1 VTTAALETIPFT
13 DLAAA
18 TADLRS
24 DLDRVWDDAVS
35 RGHFIGGE
43 LVERFEEEWA
53 AYCGTAHAIGIA
65 NGTDALE
72 LTLRGLGIGQGD
84 EVIVP
89 TNTFVATVE
98 AIVFAGATPRFVDVD
113 SDSLLLTPEIVAS
126 AITARTAAVIA
137 VDLYGHLPRL
147 RELAALADRH
157 HIALIEDAAQAHGAS
172 VDGGRAGSF
181 GVAGSFSFYPT
192 KNLGAF
198 GDAGAVVTD
207 DGALAA
213 AVRTIANHGRP
224 PGEPNVHA
232 VLARNCR
239 LDALQAGVLSVK
251 LARLDEVN
259 DARRRAAALYHE
271 LLHDG
276 AGRPVTPGLGSTS
289 VYHLFVVRVP
299 ARDELMDA
307 LRSDGIQSGIHY
319 PTPCHLQLPYRGYA
333 EEPLPVAE
341 AAAGEILSLPLFPH
355 ITEAQISRVCA
366 FVNEHVARNQ

>member
-1 VTTAALETIPFT
+1 M
-13 DLAAA
+13 
-18 TADLRS
+18 
-24 DLDRVWDDAVS
+24 VWDDAVS

-43 LVERFEEEWA
+43 LVEHFEEEWA
-53 AYCGTAHAIGIA
+53 AYCGTAHAVGIA
-65 NGTDALE
+65 NGTDAME
-72 LTLRGLGIGQGD
+72 LTLRALGIGRGD
-84 EVIVP
+84 EVIVQ

-113 SDSLLLTPEIVAS
+113 SESLLLTTEIVAN
-126 AITARTAAVIA
+126 ALTARTAAVIV

-147 RELAALADRH
+147 RELAALADRR

-207 DGALAA
+207 DAALAA
-213 AVRTIANHGRP
+213 AVRMMANHGRP
-224 PGEPNVHA
+224 TGEPHVHA

-251 LARLDEVN
+251 LARLDEWN
-259 DARRRAAALYHE
+259 DARRRAADLYYE
-271 LLHDG
+271 LLDD
-276 AGRPVTPGLGSTS
+276 AVRPVTVAPGSTS

-299 ARDELMDA
+299 GRDELMDCPA
-307 LRSDGIQSGIHY
+307 Q
-319 PTPCHLQLPYRGYA
+319 RGHPVGN
-333 EEPLPVAE
+333 PLPDSVPSSAPVPRLCRG
-341 AAAGEILSLPLFPH
+341 ASARRRGRRRRDSFAPPVPTNHRGADLPGL
-355 ITEAQISRVCA
+355 RVRERTCRPA
-366 FVNEHVARNQ
+366 PLTATSP

>member
-1 VTTAALETIPFT
+1 VTTAAFETVPFT

-18 TADLRS
+18 SADLRA
-24 DLDRVWDDAVS
+24 DFDRVWNDAVS
-35 RGHFIGGE
+35 KGHFIGGE
-43 LVERFEEEWA
+43 LVDRFEEEWA

-72 LTLRGLGIGQGD
+72 LTLRALGIGEGD

-89 TNTFVATVE
+89 TNTFVATAE
-98 AIVFAGATPRFVDVD
+98 AIVLAGATPRFVDVD
-113 SDSLLLTPEIVAS
+113 GESLLLTPEIVAS
-126 AITARTAAVIA
+126 AITARTAAVVA
-137 VDLYGHLPRL
+137 VDLFGHLPRL

-172 VDGGRAGSF
+172 ADGGRAGSF

-213 AVRTIANHGRP
+213 ALRTIANHGRP

-259 DARRRAAALYHE
+259 AARRRAADLYYE
-271 LLHDG
+271 LLSD
-276 AGRPVTPGLGSTS
+276 AARPVAAAPGSTS

-299 ARDELMDA
+299 GRDELMDA
-307 LRSDGIQSGIHY
+307 LRSEGIQSGIHY
-319 PTPCHLQLPYRGYA
+319 PIPCHLHLPYRGYA
-333 EEPLPVAE
+333 DEPLPVAE
-341 AAAGEILSLPLFPH
+341 AAAGEILSLPLFPQL
-355 ITEAQISRVCA
+355 TEAQISRVCA
-366 FVNEHVARNQ
+366 CVNDHVARFG

>member
-1 VTTAALETIPFT
+1 VTTAALETVPFT
-13 DLAAA
+13 HLAAG
-18 TADLRS
+18 TAELRT
-24 DLDRVWDDAVS
+24 DFDRVWDEAVS

-53 AYCGTAHAIGIA
+53 AYCGTAHAVGIA
-65 NGTDALE
+65 NGTDAVE
-72 LTLRGLGIGQGD
+72 LTLRALGIGRGD

-98 AIVFAGATPRFVDVD
+98 AIVFAGAVPRFVDVD
-113 SDSLLLTPEIVAS
+113 SESLLLTPEIVAS
-126 AITARTAAVIA
+126 ALTARTAAVIA

-147 RELAALADRH
+147 RELAAVADRH

-207 DGALAA
+207 DRALAA
-213 AVRTIANHGRP
+213 AVRSLANHGRP
-224 PGEPNVHA
+224 PGEPHMHT

-251 LARLDEVN
+251 LARLDEWN
-259 DARRRAAALYHE
+259 DARRRAADLYNE
-271 LLHDG
+271 LLHD
-276 AGRPVTPGLGSTS
+276 AVRPVTVTPGSTS
-289 VYHLFVVRVP
+289 VYHLFVVRVRG
-299 ARDELMDA
+299 RDELMDA
-307 LRSDGIQSGIHY
+307 LGGEGIQSGIHY
-319 PTPCHLQLPYRGYA
+319 PIPCHVQLPYRGYA
-333 EEPLPVAE
+333 QERLPVAE
-341 AAAGEILSLPLFPH
+341 AAAGEILSLPLFPQ

-366 FVNEHVARNQ
+366 CVNEHVTRFR

>member
-1 VTTAALETIPFT
+1 MTTAALETVPFT

-18 TADLRS
+18 TADLRANF
-24 DLDRVWDDAVS
+24 DRVWDDAVS

-43 LVERFEEEWA
+43 LVERFESEWA
-53 AYCGTAHAIGIA
+53 AYCGTAHAVGVA

-72 LTLRGLGIGQGD
+72 LTLRALGIGRGD

-98 AIVFAGATPRFVDVD
+98 AIVFAGAAPRFVDVD
-113 SDSLLLTPEIVAS
+113 AESLLVTPEIVAS
-126 AITARTAAVIA
+126 ALTERTAAMVV

-172 VDGGRAGSF
+172 LDGGRAGSF

-207 DGALAA
+207 DGEFAA
-213 AVRTIANHGRP
+213 AVRTMANHGRP
-224 PGEPNVHA
+224 PDEPHA
-232 VLARNCR
+232 HTVLARNCR

-251 LARLDEVN
+251 LAQLDEWN
-259 DARRRAAALYHE
+259 DARRRAADLYTE
-271 LLHDG
+271 LLDD
-276 AGRPVTPGLGSTS
+276 AVRPVTATPGSTS

-299 ARDELMDA
+299 ARDRLMET
-307 LRSDGIQSGIHY
+307 LRGEGIQSGIHY
-319 PTPCHLQLPYRGYA
+319 PIPCHLQPPYRGHA
-333 EEPLPVAE
+333 REPLPVAE
-341 AAAGEILSLPLFPH
+341 AAAGEILSLPLFPQ

-366 FVNEHVARNQ
+366 CVNEHVARLR

>member
-1 VTTAALETIPFT
+1 VTTAAFETVPFT

-18 TADLRS
+18 TEDLRA
-24 DLDRVWDDAVS
+24 DFDRVWDDAVS

-53 AYCGTAHAIGIA
+53 AYCGTAHAVGIA

-72 LTLRGLGIGQGD
+72 LTLRALGIGRGD

-113 SDSLLLTPEIVAS
+113 SENLLLTPEIVAS
-126 AITARTAAVIA
+126 ALTARTAAVIV
-137 VDLYGHLPRL
+137 VDLYGHLARL
-147 RELAALADRH
+147 RELSALADRH

-213 AVRTIANHGRP
+213 AVRTMANHGRP
-224 PGEPNVHA
+224 PGEPHVHA

-251 LARLDEVN
+251 LARLDDWN
-259 DARRRAAALYHE
+259 DARRRAADLYYE
-271 LLHDG
+271 LLHD
-276 AGRPVTPGLGSTS
+276 AVRPVTGAPGSTS
-289 VYHLFVVRVP
+289 AYHLFVVRVP
-299 ARDELMDA
+299 GRDELMDA
-307 LRSDGIQSGIHY
+307 LRSEGIQSGIHY
-319 PTPCHLQLPYRGYA
+319 PTPCHVQLPYRGYA
-333 EEPLPVAE
+333 QEPLPVAE
-341 AAAGEILSLPLFPH
+341 AAAGEILSLPLFPQ

-366 FVNEHVARNQ
+366 FVNEHVARLQ

>member
-1 VTTAALETIPFT
+1 LTTALETVPFT

-18 TADLRS
+18 TADLRA
-24 DLDRVWDDAVS
+24 DFDRVWDDAVS

-53 AYCGTAHAIGIA
+53 AYCGTAHAVGIA

-72 LTLRGLGIGQGD
+72 LTLRALGIGRGD

-98 AIVFAGATPRFVDVD
+98 AIVFAGAAPRFVDVD
-113 SDSLLLTPEIVAS
+113 SESLLLTPEIVAS
-126 AITARTAAVIA
+126 ALTARTAAVMV

-213 AVRTIANHGRP
+213 AVRTMANHGRP
-224 PGEPNVHA
+224 PGEPHVHA

-251 LARLDEVN
+251 LARLDDWN
-259 DARRRAAALYHE
+259 DARRRAADLYYE
-271 LLHDG
+271 LLDD
-276 AGRPVTPGLGSTS
+276 AVRPVTVAPGSTS
-289 VYHLFVVRVP
+289 AYHLFVVRVP
-299 ARDELMDA
+299 GRDELMDA
-307 LRSDGIQSGIHY
+307 LRSEGIQSGIHY
-319 PTPCHLQLPYRGYA
+319 PIACHLQLPYRGYA
-333 EEPLPVAE
+333 REPLPVAE
-341 AAAGEILSLPLFPH
+341 AAAGEILSLPLFPQ

-366 FVNEHVARNQ
+366 CVNEHVARLQ